1 MSQERPWLI
10 LPVETKARELDA
22 KTYFGCVAAEAG
34 FRVILGGQ
42 QSILRRL
49 ALLPSGFYLDKSVAR
64 PKVAGFQRL
73 NDVGFRVVAWCEEGL
88 VYRNRDS
95 YLHERVAPAA
105 FNRTEAFFAWGQN
118 QADDVQSVVGEDDR
132 IHLTGNPR
140 FDLLRPEMREFYAA
154 DAAALR
160 QRFGSYIL
168 INTNFSRYNH
178 FYGSDRV
185 LEILRS
191 RGILRHEADER
202 FYEGWVAFLR
212 SAFESFVDMLPRLA
226 RKFPRQTI
234 VLRPHPSENHET
246 WHRIAADMPN
256 VRVVYEGGVVP
267 WVLGA
272 ELSIHNSC
280 TTGLESCLLDRP
292 VLAYRT
298 VESETYDSYL
308 PNLVSVNL
316 TSFDD
321 LVSGVEEVLAGKY
334 RAPMDSDPAVA
345 AVVDRYI
352 TGRTGLGAADRIA
365 GHLADVAAN
374 GVSGGGYPLL
384 GRVRDGGEQF
394 ALAVASALIPRFRE
408 SQLYVR
414 QKFPGLATREVMD
427 LVDRYRNLTGRFG
440 GVRVRR
446 AFRNAAFLSGE

>member
-1 MSQERPWLI
+1 MSEARPWLI
-10 LPVETKARELDA
+10 LPVETRARELDA
-22 KTYFGCVAAEAG
+22 KTYFACVAAEAG

-49 ALLPSGFYLDKSVAR
+49 PLLPSGFYLDKSVAR
-64 PKVAGFQRL
+64 PKVAAFRRL
-73 NDVGFRVVAWCEEGL
+73 NDVGFRVIAWCEEGL
-88 VYRNRDS
+88 VYRDRDS

-105 FNRTEAFFAWGQN
+105 FDRTEAFFAWGQN
-118 QADDVQSVVGEDDR
+118 QADDVRSVVGNDDR

-140 FDLLRPEMREFYAA
+140 FDLLRPEMREFYAR
-154 DAAALR
+154 DAELLR
-160 QRFGSYIL
+160 QRFGSYFL

-178 FYGSDRV
+178 FYGSGRV

-191 RGILRHEADER
+191 RGIIRHEADER
-202 FYEGWVAFLR
+202 FYEDWVDFLR

-226 RKFPRQTI
+226 HKFPHQTI
-234 VLRPHPSENHET
+234 VLRPHPSEDHKT
-246 WHRIAADMPN
+246 WHRIAADLPN

-272 ELSIHNSC
+272 ALSIHNSC

-308 PNLVSVNL
+308 PNLVSINL

-321 LVSGVEEVLAGKY
+321 LVSGVEEVLAGNY
-334 RAPMDSDPAVA
+334 RAPMTNDPAVA

-352 TGRTGLGAADRIA
+352 TSRTGLGAADRIA
-365 GHLADVAAN
+365 RHLADVAGN
-374 GVSGGGYPLL
+374 SLPGGGYQLL
-384 GRVRDGGEQF
+384 GRVRDGGEQL
-394 ALAVASALIPRFRE
+394 ALAAATALIPRFRE
-408 SQLYVR
+408 SQSYVR
-414 QKFPGLATREVMD
+414 QKFPALATHEVTD
-427 LVDRYRNLTGRFG
+427 LVRRLRDLTGRFG

-446 AFRNAAFLSGE
+446 AFRNAAFLAAE